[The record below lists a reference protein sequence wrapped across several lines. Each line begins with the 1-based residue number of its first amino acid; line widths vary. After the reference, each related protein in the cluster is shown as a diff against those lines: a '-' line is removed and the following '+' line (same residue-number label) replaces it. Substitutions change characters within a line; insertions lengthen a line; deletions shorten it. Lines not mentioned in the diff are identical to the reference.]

1 MIKRSILGIRLPD
14 GTEHQ
19 LPVTIADQTALA
31 NHARRSN
38 WDVQKGWGGMLA
50 TGYTAWYALHRRGLF
65 AGTYEEFVQSD
76 TEVTEVGE
84 EDVDPT
90 LTGTPAG

>member
-1 MIKRSILGIRLPD
+1 MQRPAPRSSLTQRG
-14 GTEHQ
+14 G
-19 LPVTIADQTALA
+19 TALPI
-31 NHARRSN
+31 
-38 WDVQKGWGGMLA
+38 WGGMLA
-50 TGYTAWYALHRRGLF
+50 TGYTAWFALNRRGLF
-65 AGTYEEFVQSD
+65 PGTYEEFVHSD